1 MDQKAKGR
9 NLIVEEPAAIYGS
22 GPPARDRALQPDET
36 VRRIRAGL
44 PMAEFDALREMLGLS
59 AEGLAG
65 HLAIPRSTLARRRKA
80 GHLDMQESDR
90 LLRDARLF
98 ALARQ
103 VLPDDAAAREWLE
116 APARALG
123 YVTPLEFAE
132 TEVGVREVENLLGRI
147 DYGVFS

>member
-1 MDQKAKGR
+1 MKQDKGQR
-9 NLIVEEPAAIYGS
+9 KLVVEEPPAAYGTREA
-22 GPPARDRALQPDET
+22 AREHTLQPDET
-36 VRRIRAGL
+36 VRRVRAGL
-44 PMAEFDALREMLGLS
+44 PMAEFDALRDMLDLT
-59 AEGLAG
+59 AEALAA

-90 LLRDARLF
+90 LLRYARLF

-103 VLPDDAAAREWLE
+103 ILQEDAAAREWLK

-147 DYGVFS
+147 AYGVLS